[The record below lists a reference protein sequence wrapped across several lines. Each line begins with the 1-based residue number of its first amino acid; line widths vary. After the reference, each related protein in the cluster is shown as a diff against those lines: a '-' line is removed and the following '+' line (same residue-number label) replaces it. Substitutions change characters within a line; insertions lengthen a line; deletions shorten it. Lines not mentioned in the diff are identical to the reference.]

1 MKRNLFIFLII
12 ISSMLIFLFS
22 CNAGED
28 DTGNND
34 TGNNGNIDN
43 PADDDTGTTTPEA
56 ATFDVGEAVSIVMP
70 SGRFSLADDLRNGLY
85 SALGVMP
92 SLVSES
98 QNTGSNELLVGRCD
112 NPLSIKAYSLLERYE
127 ITDDSDSAYTV
138 RVLVYSDAKSVAI
151 VYSDCNSSIDYT
163 YQTIKKAL
171 TLFKEDYIKPGQ
183 AIDFKRGLSKM
194 YVFDGL
200 EEQERIDSERQNA
213 AWNLILTQS
222 DEETVDALK
231 DMYTLFTP
239 KMLEWLADLYDP
251 VTGGFYYSNSG
262 RNSEGYLPDIE
273 STSQVIDILRL
284 SGALDEYGGDPA
296 KALPDWFKKQLVT
309 FIKGRQDPNGYF
321 YHPQWTR
328 DMVNA
333 RISRRS
339 RDLTK
344 ALTLLSYLDAKP
356 TYDVLNVQGDGRL
369 ADGSPIGFN
378 KPMSYSKVTEPIR
391 HTSAVIAASSVVSTS
406 SAAVPSHIA
415 SKEAFE
421 SYLYGLDI
429 KNNSYTIGNEL
440 ASQASEIKARDEYLA
455 SVGESYRLKDILQE
469 WLFKNCYE
477 TTGHWSPYA
486 NYDGL
491 NGFMKISAAC
501 SSLGIP
507 LKYPEAAAR
516 SAIDAITTDEYNLTV
531 CYAYNTWFSINN
543 IINILNKCH
552 PEDEAERIIASIRQ
566 TLRENAPELIRATLQ
581 KQAIFL
587 RDDGSF
593 SYTETQTSAT
603 SQGMPVAVPGM
614 LEGDVNATLICLA
627 DTCYQMFSA
636 LDYSMP
642 PIFGQADF
650 IRFIDRVEELGAI
663 IKEEE
668 HITVAEADFD
678 DERVGDTTSSL
689 TISSQTD
696 STFKVIKDTRAASK
710 GGNVLEFNATA
721 GGGKRVRLPMDL
733 SANPLS
739 HCYVFEG
746 EFNFKSAPT
755 GMFATL
761 QVGPNC
767 YLISFA
773 MYDGTIYLYEQTS
786 DGANSQITD
795 LKTGIPLGTWFDIKV
810 EFYYTATAD
819 DVRIKLYVD
828 GELISVSD
836 RFYDRDGEKLD
847 GGTPTVESRFEGA
860 DFFVYSYYGAK
871 ILLDNWACYKKAQQ
885 YIPESDPDNQPKF
898 NVDCPDRSITV
909 YGFEDDTAGSL
920 PSSVNALGE
929 AEVISGTDGKKLSVS
944 GISTVSLPVNIREAG
959 ANATSVEFDL
969 NVATLTEGKIF
980 DIAFAEDGVA
990 PHDVVKYNLEIVKNG
1005 EEKFVRIYAAPTGM
1019 SDLEIGS
1026 VAIPLGE
1033 NHKLRIEYYDDAR
1046 IALFYLDSNLL
1057 ASCDVLCQD
1066 AKRYTVGKV
1075 LLSFTS
1081 KASLTLDNAVCEK
1094 TKKSFEAAT
1103 RPNTESV
1110 IYDFENGLNV
1120 ETAGN
1125 ASILGGANKYL
1136 SLGKDSSVIFP
1147 VTERSVIT
1155 NLISFSANMSISS
1168 SGEAGYLLSFIDKDG
1183 HTVIAFEIRIK
1194 DQKAS
1199 IHEVTAKGAYSDPL
1213 CYVNKGSKAELSILY
1228 YPLRDTAYI
1237 IFGNRT
1243 LASTSLS
1250 YSEENKL
1257 LLPTELKI
1265 EAIDG
1270 NGTLTLDN
1278 VRAETTSESFTER
1291 EVQATENVEDKNNI
1305 LTYEGSSNANIPSP
1319 VTMSLLSSGASYAVR
1334 EMLKNGA
1341 YSKVLQFST
1350 RPGRQDALNFALMSE
1365 TDGYNVTVFETD
1377 FKFTFK
1383 PNKIT
1388 SFQIFLESGDNA
1400 AYIINLSS
1408 SSGVINYSDLSS
1420 LGEVRHRGSNKTI
1433 ADAEEWHNLR
1443 IEYYN
1448 GTRDTVRIKTYIDG
1462 ELVRVSNIF
1471 GGSEI
1476 NGREPMSL
1484 ITQARIMSYGDTYA
1498 DLYLD
1503 NTSLIQTNLEC
1514 KNDPLTDSFAPIE
1527 PSPDEPDVPDVPD
1540 EPDEPEEPKV
1550 EILDPLPSDY
1560 GITLEN
1566 GVKVDVNYYPG
1577 FVRKAVTFT
1586 IDDGNIAMD
1595 TAFLNIVRPAG
1606 IKGTFNLCTLD
1617 AQSASEYLLLYKGY
1631 EVANHHELH
1640 CLPWRSD
1647 FDYSNIEIKDEI
1659 FNSATADGRY
1669 MYKSSIDGLYYI
1681 DYRQYD
1687 SSYQSA
1693 YWHPIASND
1702 TYTLYIDLTKD
1713 NIEEIF
1719 GEGSVVGFA
1728 YPHGKLTEY
1737 IKQYLKDAGYLYARK
1752 TGLLL
1757 DTTGFALPEDRFE
1770 WTYNANHT
1778 NLLEM
1783 MAKYAVHPD
1792 NGELKFFSF
1801 GVHSID
1807 YKDSWDVL
1815 TEFADTYGGRYDEF
1829 YYATNREIFE
1839 YEDAIKAL
1847 DINTERIIN
1856 NSSVTVYI
1864 TVNNTKVILPG
1875 GTTLLLSEIE
1885 PDVPDTPVEVPKN
1898 AITFEDDTLGELPE
1912 KVTSNKN
1919 DSYSYI
1925 SVVSDPRNAAEKVL
1939 KFYKANTTPSDPT
1952 YVKSWPVVTIP
1963 RTTASDNHNVTV
1975 FEADVYIEYIEGRL
1989 DTTYQFYLGARSNPA
2004 YSFRMN
2010 VTKDHFG
2017 FIDSSND
2024 TSGISSSA
2032 IATASV
2038 PGTWFNLRIEFFE
2051 GDQNTAKIMVYMDNA
2066 LIYVSRNFYGPKST
2080 DAQGTKYSVNNNITE
2095 FCITTWGDTQ
2105 GIMLL
2110 DNVSLVETTLDYPIA
2125 PAGAPTGKVYPKTES
2140 EDFDVKVLPVKGGAN
2155 GIITLNTDISADKQT
2170 ITVLDRI
2177 AAKYDLKA
2185 DIAVVIDN
2193 LMEEAGIGTNTEEK
2207 TPNEEIISFLRTKLA
2222 AGRLKI
2228 MNHGLTHVFWADT
2241 ETGEEIDWDFL
2252 YREFIGSKEL
2262 LRTLFPGQN
2271 VHTFVLPGY
2280 AWIVSMH
2287 GEQIY
2292 DEVYELLKDEYI
2304 ADRYYGGTAAN
2315 IYDWNWEKTPAHQIL
2330 PDNDAQTFAVI
2341 DSVARGDG
2349 RFANLFLYHLD
2360 EDANFDSGATNGGT
2374 ETYFY
2379 QRESRLDAICKRIAS
2394 YVETGAVWQTNY
2406 EDAMLYL
2413 REAENATVSITRG
2426 ENITIV
2432 LEDGLDDEIYSY
2444 PLSVRVQLDESY
2456 EAVRVTQNGKVS
2468 YAIVKAQNGIYF
2480 ADLDVV
2486 PDSSE
2491 AVVEKVALED
2501 VPEEFLPTSPDS
2513 DTDETMDFGGSDIDN
2528 SAWS

>member
-1 MKRNLFIFLII
+1 MI
-12 ISSMLIFLFS
+12 MFLFS
-22 CNAGED
+22 CRVGKD
-28 DTGNND
+28 DTGNN
-34 TGNNGNIDN
+34 GGEDN
-43 PADDDTGTTTPEA
+43 PSQGDTGTATPEE
-56 ATFDVGEAVSIVMP
+56 ATFDIGEAVSIVMP
-70 SGRFSLADDLRNGLY
+70 DGRFSLAADLKDGLY

-92 SLVSES
+92 SVLSES
-98 QNTGSNELLVGRCD
+98 QNTGSNELFIGRCD
-112 NPLSIKAYSLLERYE
+112 TPLSNKAYSLLERYE
-127 ITDDSDSAYTV
+127 SVEDSDSAYTV

-151 VYSDCNSSIDYT
+151 AYSDCDSSIDYSA
-163 YQTIKKAL
+163 QVIKKAL
-171 TLFKEDYIKPGQ
+171 SLFKEDYVKQNQ

-200 EEQERIDSERQNA
+200 EEQERLDSERQNA
-213 AWNLILTQS
+213 AWNLILTQA
-222 DEETVDALK
+222 DEETVEALK
-231 DMYTLFTP
+231 DMYTLFSP
-239 KMLEWLADLYDP
+239 EMLEWLADLYDP
-251 VTGGFYYSNSG
+251 ETGGFYYSNSG
-262 RNSEGYLPDIE
+262 RNSEGFLPDIE

-284 SGALDEYGGDPA
+284 SGALDSYGGDPA
-296 KALPDWFKKQLVT
+296 RALPDWLKKQLVA
-309 FIKGRQDPNGYF
+309 FIKERQDPNGYF

-328 DMVNA
+328 DMVDA

-356 TYDVLNVQGDGRL
+356 TYDVLDVEGDGRL

-391 HTSAVIAASSVVSTS
+391 HESATLAVSAVMPTS
-406 SAAVPSHIA
+406 GAAVPSHIA

-429 KNNSYTIGNEL
+429 KNNSYTIGNDL
-440 ASQASEIKARDEYLA
+440 ASQAAEIKARDEYLE
-455 SVGESYRLKDILQE
+455 SVGADYRLKDILQD

-501 SSLGIP
+501 SSLRIP

-543 IINILNKCH
+543 IINILNTCH

-566 TLRENAPELIRATLQ
+566 TLRENAPELVLATLK

-593 SYTETQTSAT
+593 SYNETQTSST
-603 SQGMPVAVPGM
+603 SQGMPVAVPGT

-650 IRFIDRVEELGAI
+650 IRFVDRVEKLGAI
-663 IKEEE
+663 VKEEE
-668 HITVAEADFD
+668 KITVAEADFD

-689 TISSQTD
+689 KISSDTD
-696 STFKVIKDTRAASK
+696 STFKVIKDTRAAHK

-773 MYDGTIYLYEQTS
+773 MYDGTVYLYEQTS

-847 GGTPTVESRFEGA
+847 GGTPTVESRFEGT

-909 YGFEDDTAGSL
+909 YDFEDDTAGSL

-929 AEVISGTDGKKLSVS
+929 AEVISGADGKKLSVS
-944 GISTVSLPVNIREAG
+944 GISTVSLPVNIRGAG

-969 NVATLTEGKIF
+969 NVATLSEGKIF

-990 PHDVVKYNLEIVKNG
+990 PHDVVKYNLEIVSSG
-1005 EEKFVRIYAAPTGM
+1005 GEKFLCIYAAPTGM
-1019 SDLEIGS
+1019 SDLEIGN

-1081 KASLTLDNAVCEK
+1081 RASLTLDNAVCEK

-1110 IYDFENGLNV
+1110 IYDFDDGLNV

-1168 SGEAGYLLSFIDKDG
+1168 SGDAGYLLSFVDKDG
-1183 HTVIAFEIRIK
+1183 KTVIAFEIRIK
-1194 DQKAS
+1194 DQRAS
-1199 IHEVTAKGAYSDPL
+1199 VHEVTAKGTYSDPL
-1213 CYVNKGSKAELSILY
+1213 CYVTKGSTAEVSILY
-1228 YPLRDTAYI
+1228 YPLRDIIYI
-1237 IFGNRT
+1237 IWNGRT
-1243 LASTSLS
+1243 LASTSLA

-1257 LLPTELKI
+1257 LLPTELRI
-1265 EAIDG
+1265 EALDG
-1270 NGTLTLDN
+1270 KGALTLDN

-1291 EVQATENVEDKNNI
+1291 EVQPTENVEDKSNI
-1305 LTYEGSSNANIPSP
+1305 LTYEGSSNRNVPKP

-1334 EMLKNGA
+1334 EMFKNGA
-1341 YSKVLQFST
+1341 YSKALQFST
-1350 RPGRQDALNFALMSE
+1350 RPGRQDALNFALMSKA
-1365 TDGYNVTVFETD
+1365 DGYNATVFETD

-1388 SFQIFLESGDNA
+1388 SFQIFLETGNSA
-1400 AYIINLSS
+1400 AYIINLSKDGNS
-1408 SSGVINYSDLSS
+1408 IVFSDLSS

-1433 ADAEEWHNLR
+1433 ANPEEWHSLR

-1448 GTRDTVRIKTYIDG
+1448 GTRDTMRIKTYIDG

-1471 GGSEI
+1471 GGSEVS
-1476 NGREPMSL
+1476 GREPMSL
-1484 ITQARIMSYGDTYA
+1484 ITQARFMSYGDTYA

-1527 PSPDEPDVPDVPD
+1527 PSPDVPDVPD
-1540 EPDEPEEPKV
+1540 EPDEPDVPDEP
-1550 EILDPLPSDY
+1550 D
-1560 GITLEN
+1560 
-1566 GVKVDVNYYPG
+1566 
-1577 FVRKAVTFT
+1577 
-1586 IDDGNIAMD
+1586 
-1595 TAFLNIVRPAG
+1595 
-1606 IKGTFNLCTLD
+1606 
-1617 AQSASEYLLLYKGY
+1617 
-1631 EVANHHELH
+1631 
-1640 CLPWRSD
+1640 
-1647 FDYSNIEIKDEI
+1647 
-1659 FNSATADGRY
+1659 
-1669 MYKSSIDGLYYI
+1669 
-1681 DYRQYD
+1681 
-1687 SSYQSA
+1687 
-1693 YWHPIASND
+1693 
-1702 TYTLYIDLTKD
+1702 
-1713 NIEEIF
+1713 
-1719 GEGSVVGFA
+1719 
-1728 YPHGKLTEY
+1728 
-1737 IKQYLKDAGYLYARK
+1737 
-1752 TGLLL
+1752 
-1757 DTTGFALPEDRFE
+1757 
-1770 WTYNANHT
+1770 
-1778 NLLEM
+1778 
-1783 MAKYAVHPD
+1783 
-1792 NGELKFFSF
+1792 
-1801 GVHSID
+1801 
-1807 YKDSWDVL
+1807 
-1815 TEFADTYGGRYDEF
+1815 
-1829 YYATNREIFE
+1829 
-1839 YEDAIKAL
+1839 
-1847 DINTERIIN
+1847 
-1856 NSSVTVYI
+1856 
-1864 TVNNTKVILPG
+1864 
-1875 GTTLLLSEIE
+1875 E

-1912 KVTSNKN
+1912 KVKSNKN

-1952 YVKSWPVVTIP
+1952 YTKSWPVVTIP

-1989 DTTYQFYLGARSNPA
+1989 DTTYQFYLGAKSNPA

-2010 VTKDHFG
+2010 LTKDHFS

-2032 IATASV
+2032 IATASI

-2110 DNVSLVETTLDYPIA
+2110 DNVSLVETTLDYPTA

-2140 EDFDVKVLPVKGGAN
+2140 KDFDVKVLPVKGGAN

-2207 TPNEEIISFLRTKLA
+2207 TPNEEIISFLRAKLA

-2241 ETGEEIDWDFL
+2241 ETGENIDWDFL
-2252 YREFIGSKEL
+2252 EREFIGSKEL

-2292 DEVYELLKDEYI
+2292 DEVYVLLKEHYI

-2315 IYDWNWEKTPAHQIL
+2315 IYDWSWEKTPAHQIL

-2456 EAVRVTQNGKVS
+2456 EAVKVTQNGKVS